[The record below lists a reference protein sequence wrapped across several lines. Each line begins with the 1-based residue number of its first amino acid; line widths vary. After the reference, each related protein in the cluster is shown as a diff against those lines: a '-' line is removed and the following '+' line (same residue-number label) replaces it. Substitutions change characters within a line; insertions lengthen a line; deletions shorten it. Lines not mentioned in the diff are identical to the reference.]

1 VASFRTSPHYDERE
15 RVALELAERMTL
27 SAKSADDEVLA
38 RVRRHYSEAETV
50 ELAAIVAY
58 ENMRSRM
65 NIALGVESQGF
76 CILDPSPG
84 SQGVSR

>member
-1 VASFRTSPHYDERE
+1 MFDERE
-15 RVALELAERMTL
+15 RIALELAERMTI
-27 SAKSADDEVLA
+27 SAKSADDELLA

-50 ELAAIVAY
+50 ELAAIVAF

-76 CILDPSPG
+76 CILDLAPG
-84 SQGVSR
+84 KGQGATR

>member
-1 VASFRTSPHYDERE
+1 MASFRTSAHYDERE

-27 SAKSADDEVLA
+27 SAKSADDEMLA

-50 ELAAIVAY
+50 ELVAIVAY

-76 CILDPSPG
+76 CLLDPAPG